1 MKLLFDL
8 DGHDYE
14 PDWKRY
20 VRNSSRGIIIRNGLI
35 GMVHSTKFDYYKFP
49 GGGIEKGESRVEALI
64 REVAE
69 EAGLVVL
76 RSTIRPYGYVHRIQ
90 KSNKGG
96 IFVQDNYYYFCKTAR
111 TPCSRHLDEYEKK
124 EGFTFSFVDPR
135 VAIATNREKPHG
147 PKDRTMLEREAAV
160 LELLIN
166 DGYTPDSIAETASI
180 NKYFIKKYINGAK
193 QFGEEFLCDMIMSTA
208 EIDLGIKQ
216 SRLNEANAL
225 DNYIL
230 TGLHKITL
238 KN

>member
-124 EGFTFSFVDPR
+124 R
-135 VAIATNREKPHG
+135 VSPFRSSIRVLPFRQIAKS
-147 PKDRTMLEREAAV
+147 RTAQRTERCWNV
-160 LELLIN
+160 RQPCWSCL
-166 DGYTPDSIAETASI
+166 
-180 NKYFIKKYINGAK
+180 
-193 QFGEEFLCDMIMSTA
+193 
-208 EIDLGIKQ
+208 
-216 SRLNEANAL
+216 
-225 DNYIL
+225 
-230 TGLHKITL
+230 
-238 KN
+238 

>member
-76 RSTIRPYGYVHRIQ
+76 RSTIRSYGYVHRIQ

-135 VAIATNREKPHG
+135 VAIATNREKLHG

-166 DGYTPDSIAETASI
+166 DGYFEKKRCPGKAEAAPETRGIELKAPDKKCSFDEAAGKTNGSAEQ
-180 NKYFIKKYINGAK
+180 N
-193 QFGEEFLCDMIMSTA
+193 
-208 EIDLGIKQ
+208 
-216 SRLNEANAL
+216 
-225 DNYIL
+225 
-230 TGLHKITL
+230 
-238 KN
+238 

>member
-124 EGFTFSFVDPR
+124 RGFHLFVRRSAGCHFD
-135 VAIATNREKPHG
+135 
-147 PKDRTMLEREAAV
+147 
-160 LELLIN
+160 
-166 DGYTPDSIAETASI
+166 
-180 NKYFIKKYINGAK
+180 
-193 QFGEEFLCDMIMSTA
+193 
-208 EIDLGIKQ
+208 Q
-216 SRLNEANAL
+216 SRKAARPEGQNDAG
-225 DNYIL
+225 
-230 TGLHKITL
+230 T
-238 KN
+238 

>member
-1 MKLLFDL
+1 MKLLFAL

-90 KSNKGG
+90 KSSKGG
-96 IFVQDNYYYFCKTAR
+96 IFVQDNYYYFCKTAKK
-111 TPCSRHLDEYEKK
+111 PCSRHLDDYERK
-124 EGFTFSFVDPR
+124 EGFTFSFVDPH
-135 VAIATNREKPHG
+135 VAVATNRGKPHG

-160 LELLIN
+160 LELLIKN
-166 DGYTPDSIAETASI
+166 GYFEKKQYAKKADAEPDNRSSCPKAPD
-180 NKYFIKKYINGAK
+180 KKYRS
-193 QFGEEFLCDMIMSTA
+193 D
-208 EIDLGIKQ
+208 
-216 SRLNEANAL
+216 EASGKTSGSA
-225 DNYIL
+225 
-230 TGLHKITL
+230 
-238 KN
+238 

>member
-160 LELLIN
+160 LELLIK
-166 DGYTPDSIAETASI
+166 DGYFEKKQCPETVDAVPENVRAVPEKVGAVPEKVGVATGNAEASTK
-180 NKYFIKKYINGAK
+180 NRG
-193 QFGEEFLCDMIMSTA
+193 
-208 EIDLGIKQ
+208 
-216 SRLNEANAL
+216 
-225 DNYIL
+225 
-230 TGLHKITL
+230 TGLKAPYEKCSFDEADGKT
-238 KN
+238 NGSAG